1 MTDDTTTARE
11 AVRPAV
17 ACATWSDTGA
27 RDHVCTPDDS
37 FAERPAVAIDGTAAD
52 IRERVRAAV
61 FVALYERLVLNGFS
75 DGQAAGV
82 CVAVSESATR
92 ALGVQP

>member
-17 ACATWSDTGA
+17 ACATWSDTAA

-52 IRERVRAAV
+52 IRERIRAAL
-61 FVALYERLVLNGFS
+61 ARTDLVPIHHVEGIT
-75 DGQAAGV
+75 DIV
-82 CVAVSESATR
+82 TR

>member
-1 MTDDTTTARE
+1 MTNITTPTPARAAAPRE

-37 FAERPAVAIDGTAAD
+37 FAERPALAIDGTAAD
-52 IRERVRAAV
+52 IRERIRAAL
-61 FVALYERLVLNGFS
+61 ARTDLVPIQNVEGIT
-75 DGQAAGV
+75 DIV
-82 CVAVSESATR
+82 TR